1 MKALDHKNLA
11 MLVRR
16 AQAGDSNAF
25 AELYTATYQQQ
36 YRYAYKYLKDEHLA
50 QDALQE
56 TFINALRNITTL
68 QNPQL
73 FIAWLNRINFRTCY
87 DIMKNLDK
95 GRTDVYVEDKV
106 EDNHAGGGYPEDEII
121 EIDSRKYILR
131 QVMNLPLT
139 ESQVILMKYYQ
150 NMGNDDIAEAM
161 NISRS
166 TVKRCL
172 KSGKERLARLLSD
185 FRM

>member
-1 MKALDHKNLA
+1 LKTLDHQYLA
-11 MLVRR
+11 VLVRR
-16 AQAGDSNAF
+16 AQTGDSDAF

-36 YRYAYKYLKDEHLA
+36 FRYAYKYLKDEHLA

-56 TFINALRNITTL
+56 TFISALRNITGL

-87 DIMKNLDK
+87 DIMKKQDK

-106 EDNHAGGGYPEDEII
+106 EDLRAGSGYPEDEIV
-121 EIDSRKYILR
+121 EIDSRSYIMR
-131 QVMNLPLT
+131 QIMNLPLT
-139 ESQVILMKYYQ
+139 ESQAILMKYYQ
-150 NMGNDDIAEAM
+150 NMGNDDIAEAL

>member
-1 MKALDHKNLA
+1 MKALDYKYLGR
-11 MLVRR
+11 LVRR
-16 AQAGDSNAF
+16 AQTGDNDAF

-56 TFINALRNITTL
+56 TFINALRNITGL

-73 FIAWLNRINFRTCY
+73 FVAWLNRINFRVCY
-87 DIMKNLDK
+87 DLAKSLDK
-95 GRTDVYVEDKV
+95 SRTDAYDEEKAA
-106 EDNHAGGGYPEDEII
+106 ETRAEGGYPEDELVD
-121 EIDSRKYILR
+121 IDSRKYILR

-150 NMGNDDIAEAM
+150 NMNNNDIAEALD
-161 NISRS
+161 ISRS
-166 TVKRCL
+166 TVKRYL

-185 FRM
+185 FRV

>member
-1 MKALDHKNLA
+1 MKALDYKYLA
-11 MLVRR
+11 VLVRK
-16 AQAGDSNAF
+16 AQKGDSDAF
-25 AELYTATYQQQ
+25 AELYAATYQQQ

-56 TFINALRNITTL
+56 TFISALRNIARL

-87 DIMKNLDK
+87 DMMKKLENSRADA
-95 GRTDVYVEDKV
+95 YVEDKAADTRA
-106 EDNHAGGGYPEDEII
+106 ENGYPEDEII
-121 EIDSRKYILR
+121 EIDSRKYIMR

-139 ESQVILMKYYQ
+139 ESQIILMKYYQ
-150 NMGNDDIAEAM
+150 NMGIDEIAEAM

-166 TVKRCL
+166 TVKRSL

>member
-1 MKALDHKNLA
+1 MRALDYNYLA
-11 MLVRR
+11 SLVRK
-16 AQAGDSNAF
+16 AQTGDSNAF
-25 AELYTATYQQQ
+25 AELYVATYQQQ
-36 YRYAYKYLKDEHLA
+36 YRYAYKYLKDEQLA

-56 TFINALRNITTL
+56 TFIHALRNITKL

-87 DIMKNLDK
+87 DLAKSLHKDKLDEYSSEK
-95 GRTDVYVEDKV
+95 IEDIRD
-106 EDNHAGGGYPEDEII
+106 DNGHPEDEIV
-121 EIDSRKYILR
+121 EVDSKKYIMG

-150 NMGNDDIAEAM
+150 NMTNDDIAEAM

-172 KSGKERLARLLSD
+172 KSGRERLARLLSE
-185 FRM
+185 FR

>member
-1 MKALDHKNLA
+1 
-11 MLVRR
+11 
-16 AQAGDSNAF
+16 
-25 AELYTATYQQQ
+25 
-36 YRYAYKYLKDEHLA
+36 
-50 QDALQE
+50 
-56 TFINALRNITTL
+56 
-68 QNPQL
+68 
-73 FIAWLNRINFRTCY
+73 
-87 DIMKNLDK
+87 MKNLDK

-106 EDNHAGGGYPEDEII
+106 EDIRAGGGYPEDEII